1 MKKTFIPMILITLL
15 LFTGC
20 SHRSHNPP
28 IQKPPLST
36 TQKVAG
42 TAGGLLLGT
51 GGALVGGMMGM
62 LVSGGTN
69 GVAPLIGVILGGVTG
84 TLGGASLGIGVGG
97 TVD

>member
-28 IQKPPLST
+28 IQKPPLTT

-42 TAGGLLLGT
+42 TAGGLFLGIS
-51 GGALVGGMMGM
+51 GAAVGGMMGM
-62 LVSGGTN
+62 LVSGGTS
-69 GVAPLIGVILGGVTG
+69 GAGPLIGVVLGGVI
-84 TLGGASLGIGVGG
+84 GAMDGISLGVGIGGM
-97 TVD
+97 VD